1 MSKFDKITDAMT
13 NVVGPFA
20 KAVSDNN
27 AISALTQGFMYTMP
41 VTLGVAAIA
50 VLVNLPIAPW
60 TAFLQSTG
68 LYNAGTEVVSL
79 TLSLLAI
86 YVVGA
91 IAYSYTHIRKK
102 NEMIGLIMAMG
113 SFLILIPIYNAVDP
127 TTNSTIA
134 TIKTSYLGSDGIF
147 VAFIVGILVPMLYC
161 KLMKMN
167 LVLKLPESVP
177 PMVSQSMAPTFVAM
191 IIFTL
196 MFAIK
201 FACTLTPWGDVFTM
215 ISTFIG
221 APITAIGSSPWALM
235 LVYVLMDLVWFFG
248 IHPNAVLMPY
258 MPVLVAVGLANQEAF
273 TNGQA
278 LPYLAFAV
286 VGAVAQVGATGNIL
300 GLCIATLFAKSE
312 KYKAMRKVVIP
323 ANLFNINEPIIF
335 GFPIVLNPIYFLPMI
350 LTPVANC
357 LIGYGAYMLFDF
369 AMNPTVSMPWVTPG
383 FATTFVTGGILLMAL
398 WIVCMLADFIIY
410 LPFFKMDDKNAYAAE
425 QERAAELEQERA
437 AASQE

>member
-1 MSKFDKITDAMT
+1 MAKTKSNQLVKI
-13 NVVGPFA
+13 VV
-20 KAVSDNN
+20 
-27 AISALTQGFMYTMP
+27 I
-41 VTLGVAAIA
+41 AAI
-50 VLVNLPIAPW
+50 
-60 TAFLQSTG
+60 
-68 LYNAGTEVVSL
+68 
-79 TLSLLAI
+79 
-86 YVVGA
+86 
-91 IAYSYTHIRKK
+91 
-102 NEMIGLIMAMG
+102 
-113 SFLILIPIYNAVDP
+113 LILIPIYNAVDP
-127 TTNSTIA
+127 ATNSTVA

-201 FACTLTPWGDVFTM
+201 YACTLTPWGDVFTM

-248 IHPNAVLMPY
+248 IHPNAILMPY
-258 MPVLVAVGLANQEAF
+258 MPVLVAVGLSNQEAF
-273 TNGQA
+273 TSGAA
-278 LPYLAFAV
+278 LPFLAFAV
-286 VGAVAQVGATGNIL
+286 VGVVAQIGGAGNTL
-300 GLCIATLFAKSE
+300 GLCIATFFAKSE

-335 GFPIVLNPIYFLPMI
+335 GFPIVLNPIYFIPMI

-357 LIGYGAYMLFDF
+357 LIGMAAFNLFDF
-369 AMNPTVSMPWVTPG
+369 VMNPTVSMPWVTPG
-383 FATTFVTGGILLMAL
+383 FATTFVTGGILLMLL
-398 WIVCMLADFIIY
+398 WITCLLADFIIY
-410 LPFFKMDDKNAYAAE
+410 LPFFKMDDKNALALEKEREAE
-425 QERAAELEQERA
+425 LAKERAAEQ
-437 AASQE
+437 